1 MRWTSMVVAAVAAL
15 SLGAA
20 EFDLGNFIRS
30 RYRAGEREIVLP
42 DGEVRCRGMVEL
54 GREFRDLTIRGG
66 RDTKLVCTNLSDLF
80 FLNGCSNV
88 TMRDFAVDYDPLPF
102 TQGTVTAID
111 RGKKVVRYRL
121 HDGYPRLEKRY
132 LVPHPQLFDRKSR
145 TMKYDA
151 VWSHCERNRA
161 VSPDEGE
168 LLMAQLQPNLEVG
181 DFVVLNYRPGCIMKI
196 RGMSDSLKF
205 ENLTFYSSPGGGI
218 FARRTRG
225 RHEIRNCRMI
235 RGPMPAGA
243 AEARLLSLSAD
254 GINYATSRQGPL
266 IENCEIEFIGDD
278 SVNLHG
284 SPLRVVRRE
293 KESFLAVIG
302 YRPAEYTEL
311 ILPGDEVRLLAKEN
325 FAVLGTAKV
334 RKVEIAEDVPGLDL
348 KQVYMAAEIPDY
360 ITYRITVDGPLPE
373 PGTLVDF
380 PAINSPGFVIRSNYF
395 HDHRARGLRIMA
407 YSGLIENNRI
417 ERLESSAISI
427 GPEYAYWQEGGWV
440 NGVTVRNNRIESV
453 DLGGSAYSRF
463 GYSLGAIC
471 TFVRNEGGK
480 APFYPGNRNVVIE
493 NNRIGN
499 CSLAGIYLL
508 ASDGATVRGNV
519 ISGVNWGNNPDIGG
533 NYGIRY
539 EKQPIGQ
546 FGSKDSTIENNEV
559 KP

>member
-1 MRWTSMVVAAVAAL
+1 
-15 SLGAA
+15 
-20 EFDLGNFIRS
+20 
-30 RYRAGEREIVLP
+30 
-42 DGEVRCRGMVEL
+42 
-54 GREFRDLTIRGG
+54 
-66 RDTKLVCTNLSDLF
+66 
-80 FLNGCSNV
+80 
-88 TMRDFAVDYDPLPF
+88 
-102 TQGTVTAID
+102 
-111 RGKKVVRYRL
+111 
-121 HDGYPRLEKRY
+121 
-132 LVPHPQLFDRKSR
+132 
-145 TMKYDA
+145 
-151 VWSHCERNRA
+151 
-161 VSPDEGE
+161 
-168 LLMAQLQPNLEVG
+168 
-181 DFVVLNYRPGCIMKI
+181 
-196 RGMSDSLKF
+196 
-205 ENLTFYSSPGGGI
+205 
-218 FARRTRG
+218 
-225 RHEIRNCRMI
+225 
-235 RGPMPAGA
+235 
-243 AEARLLSLSAD
+243 
-254 GINYATSRQGPL
+254 
-266 IENCEIEFIGDD
+266 
-278 SVNLHG
+278 
-284 SPLRVVRRE
+284 